1 MSTVNDSLRKE
12 PGLQVKW
19 FLDKVRLS
27 VFMDR
32 EEDAEKYEGKAAQG
46 CCPLFVLSMGL
57 GTDVDGS

>member
-1 MSTVNDSLRKE
+1 M
-12 PGLQVKW
+12 
-19 FLDKVRLS
+19 RLS

-46 CCPLFVLSMGL
+46 CCPLFVLSMEL